1 MKKASEY
8 RQHAEECR
16 DLARRAKEAEHRDM
30 LLNMAATWD
39 SLAAERLQATARR
52 QRMETFEV
60 DESRAGDEAPE

>member
-39 SLAAERLQATARR
+39 SLAAERLLASARR
-52 QRMETFEV
+52 QHMETFEI